1 MLAQILAG
9 LGTNGINLSNLGGL
23 VGKREAS
30 EVDPRFLNALNQ
42 AINDVFTNV
51 IQKPLEDALA
61 SKLEKMIRIDDHII
75 CTSLDGALMLAQ
87 VLAGLGTNG
96 INLSNLGGLVGK
108 RDVSEAELR
117 GIFDNF
123 GSNIVSGLQAV
134 WNNIFQAPLE
144 NFIQSKQMV
153 PDHFSFERRH
163 RVSFRVE

>member
-51 IQKPLEDALA
+51 IQKPLEDALSSTEILA
-61 SKLEKMIRIDDHII
+61 FVLVGMKYTLFV
-75 CTSLDGALMLAQ
+75 LDGALMLAQ
-87 VLAGLGTNG
+87 ILAGLGTNG

-108 RDVSEAELR
+108 REASEVDPRFLNALNQAINDVFANV
-117 GIFDNF
+117 I
-123 GSNIVSGLQAV
+123 QK
-134 WNNIFQAPLE
+134 PLE
-144 NFIQSKQMV
+144 DALSSTKILPFVLVGLKIPSLC
-153 PDHFSFERRH
+153 
-163 RVSFRVE
+163 